1 MTQISRDG
9 NKSSPDRG
17 QGVFVLVFFF
27 SPELTYSG
35 WTFFSQYSPIKMAT
49 L

>member
-1 MTQISRDG
+1 MTQISWDG

-27 SPELTYSG
+27 
-35 WTFFSQYSPIKMAT
+35 FFFPLSFLLKQNF
-49 L
+49 